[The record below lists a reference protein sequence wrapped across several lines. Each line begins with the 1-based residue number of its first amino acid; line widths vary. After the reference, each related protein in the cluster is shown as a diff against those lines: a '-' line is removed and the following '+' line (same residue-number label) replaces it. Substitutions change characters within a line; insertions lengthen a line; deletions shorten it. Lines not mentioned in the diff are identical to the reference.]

1 MLFSLLRFLLFLV
14 IFVLLPAKVILS
26 GYFKI
31 KDSDPISDL
40 ALNLIFGITLLILF
54 MIVIQL
60 LNLPF
65 YLIYIFPL
73 FVILKLKYLKKTQS
87 DLQISKISF
96 FSLLLFFG
104 FALIQSYPLLNGGN
118 IGPNG
123 IYFPSL
129 HDNLWNIS
137 IINQLNIAFPPFH
150 PAISNETLKN
160 HHYFYLY
167 FLTLIHKTTNIGIF
181 ELYFRFG
188 TVLVSFLFGISIYL
202 VSTIF
207 TKNMNFKIL
216 SVFFGIFSGNF
227 AYLAPFFFKNISDWR
242 ANLFFADQPFDQIF
256 NPYTVFGYAVFLVSI
271 YCVFNYLRSAKPNTN
286 WQVLSAILIAVTY
299 GIKSFACVILMIAL
313 FLISFISV
321 VFLNQFK
328 PLKLLALTI
337 IILIPFFLLV
347 SGSKSVSLIFFPGWL
362 LTEMMIG
369 KDKLNLPQ
377 FIAIE
382 NYYLQIG
389 NWLGLLKLKIIELLI
404 YLIGNLGVRIL
415 GMFFIAKTIFSFKYD
430 QKNLIFRIYILILI
444 LVSLALPLLFNLSTS
459 PHNII
464 QFTPFSLLLLA
475 ILSAFFLEDLI
486 KQKSIRKYKL
496 IPILIIIL
504 IVSLAIPVNVK
515 NFIQK
520 LRSEKG
526 DIINLEELEALK
538 YIENNNDGII
548 LINPDEFDRSPIYIS
563 ALAKKSVYLADKN
576 FALQTAISPEERI
589 KKIKLFFENGM
600 MDFNFL
606 KNNNIRYIYLLKR
619 KTKVNRN
626 LFENDLPV
634 KYKIL
639 KENNSVL
646 LLEVNS

>member
-1 MLFSLLRFLLFLV
+1 MLLSLLRFLLFIV
-14 IFVLLPAKVILS
+14 IFVLLPAKIILS

-31 KDSDPISDL
+31 NESDSVSDL
-40 ALNLIFGITLLILF
+40 ALNLIIGITLLILF
-54 MIVIQL
+54 MIIIQSL
-60 LNLPF
+60 KLPF
-65 YLIYIFPL
+65 YFIYLFPL
-73 FVILKLKYLKKTQS
+73 FVILKLKYLKKTIS
-87 DLQISKISF
+87 VLQLSKISF
-96 FSLLLFFG
+96 FVLLLFFG

-118 IGPNG
+118 IGSSG

-137 IINQLNIAFPPFH
+137 IINQLNIAFPPLH
-150 PAISNETLKN
+150 PAISNEALKN

-167 FLTLIHKTTNIGIF
+167 FLSLIHKTTKIGIF
-181 ELYFRFG
+181 DLYFRFG
-188 TVLVSFLFGISIYL
+188 TVLVSLLFGISLYL

-207 TKNMNFKIL
+207 TKNMIFKIL

-227 AYLAPFFFKNISDWR
+227 AYLAPFFLNNISDWR

-271 YCVFNYLRSAKPNTN
+271 YCVFKYLRSAKPNTN
-286 WQVLSAILIAVTY
+286 WQILSAILIAVTY
-299 GIKSFACVILMIAL
+299 GIKSFACVILIISLTLIA
-313 FLISFISV
+313 FISV
-321 VFLNQFK
+321 VFFNQFK
-328 PLKLLALTI
+328 PLKLLVLTV
-337 IILIPFFLLV
+337 IILIPLFLLI

-377 FIAIE
+377 FIAKE

-389 NWLGLLKLKIIELLI
+389 NWLGLLKLKIIELFI
-404 YLIGNLGVRIL
+404 YLIGNIGVRIL
-415 GMFFIAKTIFSFKYD
+415 GLFFIAKTIFSFKYD

-444 LVSLALPLLFNLSTS
+444 LVSLALPLLFNLSAS

-486 KQKSIRKYKL
+486 KQKLIRKFKHL
-496 IPILIIIL
+496 PFLIIIL
-504 IVSLAIPVNVK
+504 IVSLTIPVNVK

-538 YIENNNDGII
+538 QIEKNNDGII
-548 LINPDEFDRSPIYIS
+548 LINPDDFDRSPIYVS

-619 KTKVNRN
+619 RTKVNRN
-626 LFENDLPV
+626 LFEKVLPA

-639 KENNSVL
+639 KENSSVL